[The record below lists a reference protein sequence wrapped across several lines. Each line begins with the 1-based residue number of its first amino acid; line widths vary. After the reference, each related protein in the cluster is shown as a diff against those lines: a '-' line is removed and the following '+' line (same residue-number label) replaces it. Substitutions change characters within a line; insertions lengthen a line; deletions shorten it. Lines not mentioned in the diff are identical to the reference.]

1 MFELEEIQALVNS
14 ITGRPDISIGPYI
27 LSVSEEIRLSG
38 TYREDLVVEQV
49 YYDQGGGYDWG
60 LDYSS
65 DLGEFKLYANSE
77 DYEYSPVALQL
88 MTVSFGEGKA
98 SEVVHHLSPEAV
110 RKSRGCAPA
119 NFYRHRGINSFEGRL
134 QGEPY
139 FIEIV
144 FYSRSPFYMEQHK
157 SYGLPWPVES
167 CPQVVIQGI
176 AARVM
181 LAAGDDP
188 SRDRMYVE
196 FQRLLRQF
204 QLSRVT
210 IEE

>member
-1 MFELEEIQALVNS
+1 MYELEELQALVDS

-27 LSVSEEIRLSG
+27 LSVCEEVRLSG
-38 TYREDLVVEQV
+38 TYMEDLVVEQI
-49 YYDQGGGYDWG
+49 YYDDGWGGDWG
-60 LDYSS
+60 LDYYS
-65 DLGEFKLYANSE
+65 DLGEFSLYSNSE
-77 DYEYSPVALQL
+77 EFSYSPVALQL
-88 MTVSFGEGKA
+88 MTVSFGEGRA
-98 SEVVHHLSPEAV
+98 SEVVHHMSPDAV

-119 NFYRHRGINSFEGRL
+119 NFYRHSGINNFEGRL
-134 QGEPY
+134 QGEPSY
-139 FIEIV
+139 IEIV
-144 FYSRSPFYMEQHK
+144 FYSRSPFYLEQNK
-157 SYGLPWPVES
+157 TYELPWPLDS
-167 CPQVVIQGI
+167 CPQVVIQGM

>member
-1 MFELEEIQALVNS
+1 MYELEELQALVNS

-27 LSVSEEIRLSG
+27 LSVCEEIRLSG
-38 TYREDLVVEQV
+38 TYMEDLVVKQV
-49 YYDQGGGYDWG
+49 YYAGGGGYGWG

-65 DLGEFKLYANSE
+65 DLGEFELYATSE
-77 DYEYSPVALQL
+77 DYRSSPVALQL

-119 NFYRHRGINSFEGRL
+119 NFYRHRAINRFEGRL

-139 FIEIV
+139 LIEIV
-144 FYSRSPFYMEQHK
+144 FYSRSPLYMEQHK
-157 SYGLPWPVES
+157 SYELPWPLES
-167 CPQVVIQGI
+167 CPHVVIQGI

-188 SRDRMYVE
+188 SRDRMYVK